1 MYLQQCDDDSK
12 SYLYLLDTF
21 VMSIVSYVKKFEN
34 RGKYENLLRTPK
46 EVSLIDNENQ
56 ILQHV
61 SGCIVFAL
69 NKKYNLFS
77 KSSKN

>member
-1 MYLQQCDDDSK
+1 MQQCNDDSK

-34 RGKYENLLRTPK
+34 RRKYENLLRTPK
-46 EVSLIDNENQ
+46 EVPLIDNENQ

-61 SGCIVFAL
+61 IGYIVFAI

-77 KSSKN
+77 KSLKN

>member
-1 MYLQQCDDDSK
+1 MQQCNDDSK

-34 RGKYENLLRTPK
+34 RRKYENLLRTPK
-46 EVSLIDNENQ
+46 EVPLTDNENQ

-61 SGCIVFAL
+61 SGYIVFAI

-77 KSSKN
+77 KSLKN